1 MSKSPSKEEQ
11 EKVKNFSDF
20 QQSYP
25 EQLTLFGLLGF
36 DNNSKKY
43 SNTIELY
50 DFIPKYFWG
59 KQPRIKVEKPRK
71 NDKAP
76 KEIFKEVL
84 PHLERGFEC
93 RGVKYKLELIPASIK
108 GKDGIERDFYPGKR
122 EELIEATLL
131 KYTAEGQGLFL
142 DELASVTFTIYQL
155 QKDLKKQ
162 GHTYSKDEIKEAL
175 QICKR
180 TNLIVTSEDGQ
191 TVLESNMFEM
201 LGLQT
206 QEDWKGA
213 GEKTKCFVR
222 FNPLVTRSI
231 NKKDFRLLNY
241 EKSLAL
247 ENVIARQLHKRMSHH
262 FLQASLMNPYTITL
276 LTMLRD
282 FGITRQ
288 KSLSDN
294 WRDVEIGLKELK
306 AKEVI
311 LDYTKEI
318 ILDANRRNRIA
329 DVKVTI
335 TPHPRFIGDIV
346 KGNERHKKVLGF
358 LPPVKR

>member
-1 MSKSPSKEEQ
+1 MSKHPSEQ
-11 EKVKNFSDF
+11 EKIKNFSDY

-25 EQLTLFGLLGF
+25 EQLTFFGLLGF

-59 KQPRIKVEKPRK
+59 KQPRIKVEKP
-71 NDKAP
+71 DKHSP
-76 KEIFKEVL
+76 DKKILIREM
-84 PHLERGFEC
+84 LERLERPFEC
-93 RGVKYKLELIPASIK
+93 RGVKYRLTLYPATIT
-108 GKDGIERDFYPGKR
+108 GKDGIDRDFYPSKC
-122 EELIEATLL
+122 EELVESTLL
-131 KYTAEGQGLFL
+131 KYAAEGQGIFL
-142 DELASVTFTIYQL
+142 DDFASVTFTIYQI

-162 GHTYSKDEIKEAL
+162 GHSYSRDQIKDAL
-175 QICKR
+175 QVCKR
-180 TNLIVTSEDGQ
+180 TVLVITSEDGN
-191 TVLESNMFEM
+191 TVLESNMFET

-206 QEDWKGA
+206 QEDWQGT
-213 GEKTKCFVR
+213 GENTKCFVR

-241 EKSLAL
+241 EKSLSF
-247 ENVIARQLHKRMSHH
+247 ESVIARQLHKRMSHH
-262 FLQASLMNPYTITL
+262 FLQASLMNSYTITL
-276 LTMLRD
+276 LTMIRD

-294 WRDVEIGLKELK
+294 WRDTEIALKELK

-318 ILDANRRNRIA
+318 ILDAHRRNRIA
-329 DVKVTI
+329 DIKTTV
-335 TPHPRFIGDIV
+335 TPHPRFINDIV
-346 KGNERHKKVLGF
+346 KGNERHKKILGF
-358 LPPVKR
+358 LPPSKR